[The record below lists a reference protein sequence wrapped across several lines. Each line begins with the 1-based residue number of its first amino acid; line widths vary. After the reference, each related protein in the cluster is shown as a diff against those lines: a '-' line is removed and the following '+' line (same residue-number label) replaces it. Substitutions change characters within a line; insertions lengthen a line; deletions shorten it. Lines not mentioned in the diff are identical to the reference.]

1 MQKTIRLGPS
11 RGGRKP
17 GTMGGF
23 SRRDQG
29 MMQILNAM
37 SRNGASD
44 LALVVMINECRREET
59 CKKKK
64 QQKVLIRTSLH
75 ESFGLESFTATSA
88 GSSCL

>member
-23 SRRDQG
+23 SRREQG

-64 QQKVLIRTSLH
+64 QEVLIRTSLR
-75 ESFGLESFTATSA
+75 ESLGPESFTATSA